1 LHKII
6 PPFIFEKTFYVKKI
20 RSRQAALV
28 SVFAFENLGERKKF
42 LYKLEALLATSS
54 TSLHVLATDKGTT
67 RQISLGTCSARALLG
82 LVAPDLSWDL

>member
-1 LHKII
+1 ML
-6 PPFIFEKTFYVKKI
+6 P
-20 RSRQAALV
+20 LV

-67 RQISLGTCSARALLG
+67 R
-82 LVAPDLSWDL
+82 